1 MSKTTTP
8 TNVLSRHFNYDLE
21 QRSPDCE
28 DLVRKKRVDESGN
41 ILFVYVPVDYK
52 AIQKANGDAD
62 NWSLKNLLQAGIN
75 PQFSIHTGFGT
86 RLEAASQLQEF
97 AAAAEAAIAAD
108 AESAS
113 VEPKE

>member
-8 TNVLSRHFNYDLE
+8 VNVLSRHFNYALE
-21 QRSPDCE
+21 QRSPDCP
-28 DLVRKKRVDESGN
+28 DFMRRKRVDEKGN
-41 ILFVYVPVDYK
+41 TLFVYVQVDYK
-52 AIQKANGDAD
+52 AIQKANGDAS

-86 RLEAASQLQEF
+86 RLEAASQLVEF
-97 AAAAEAAIAAD
+97 AVAADAALAADAAAAE
-108 AESAS
+108 

>member
-1 MSKTTTP
+1 MSKSITP
-8 TNVLSRHFNYDLE
+8 TNVLSRHFNYALE

-41 ILFVYVPVDYK
+41 DLFVYVPVDYK
-52 AIQKANGDAD
+52 AIQKANGDSE
-62 NWSLKNLLQAGIN
+62 NWSLRNLLQAGIN

-97 AAAAEAAIAAD
+97 ASAAEAALAAD
-108 AESAS
+108 AAAAE